1 MVTFYFMCLP
11 LQDEKNQ
18 KGVSQYLKQLQS
30 FKSSSHSHE
39 SPSQQPLRKKTVDLM
54 ERNKKTLSLFI
65 LLPVLLL
72 CRSDECPSLPQ
83 NLTCYTDFNRIIT
96 CLWNSRYVSDDTA
109 CTIHAQNKCLDRPY
123 SASCHLKSVDIS
135 RPALKKCSLIFEME
149 NTFLSF
155 DELSLNLSCNQM
167 KSVITSFKPS
177 YHIKVNPPA
186 EPKVNFT
193 SVSWLSQVPEHERI
207 SSYRSELQWKKQD
220 QSWSDPAVHRKLG
233 IQCGQECKAELEP
246 DLLIQGGRY
255 QARVRVRSV
264 KPQPEGAWSDWSPTA
279 SWESPLGKIKP
290 PSGNMFLVPVT
301 IVGVVVLLAGLLLS
315 THKTTR
321 VYIVKKIKGP
331 PIPDPGKSFLREIQS
346 GFTSEY
352 FQSFLK
358 PVEIITVELTSPVD
372 AVVAYKPD
380 EKMMLNKGSYDS
392 TSSSFSNPSYS
403 ELCSPPPISSL
414 TAGNLKPCAA
424 DTPYGPVG
432 AQGEGKSTEQESDEA
447 REKEKETL
455 MLLLKGSSNSEPVQ
469 VISDYEKTERLDND
483 RFRLQSLDSGMCSCE
498 EVSEESME
506 ADSINMTDSHDE
518 EPEGEEKKEGGNE
531 QKADFRRLFGSSGGV
546 FGKFIP
552 VCSDYERV
560 EKQQADSPELPS
572 LDSGVS
578 SGGEEQLSQDEGMED
593 ADKSTESTRFLFP
606 PHPSSALPCSLL
618 SFPQL
623 PLNLPG
629 PRLSPA
635 VQRQP
640 GHMTQG
646 FALMSAGRSVE
657 PSGDGYMPVKQEEG

>member
-1 MVTFYFMCLP
+1 
-11 LQDEKNQ
+11 
-18 KGVSQYLKQLQS
+18 
-30 FKSSSHSHE
+30 
-39 SPSQQPLRKKTVDLM
+39 M

-72 CRSDECPSLPQ
+72 CRSDKCPSLPQ
-83 NLTCYTDFNRIIT
+83 NLNCYTDYNRIIT
-96 CLWNSRYVSDDTA
+96 CLWNSRSVSDDTA
-109 CTIHAQNKCLDRPY
+109 CTIHAHHKSRYISYN
-123 SASCHLKSVDIS
+123 ASCDLKSVDIS
-135 RPALKKCSLIFEME
+135 RPALKECSLIFEME
-149 NTFLSF
+149 YTFLSF
-155 DELSLNLSCNQM
+155 HVLSMNLSCAHM
-167 KSVITSFKPS
+167 KQSLITLYKPFC
-177 YHIKVNPPA
+177 HIKVNPPSKP
-186 EPKVNFT
+186 EVNVT
-193 SVSWLSQVPEHERI
+193 SVSWLSQDPEHERI
-207 SSYRSELQWKKQD
+207 SSYRSELQWKQQD
-220 QSWSDPAVHRKLG
+220 QSWSDPTVQKNLD
-233 IQCGQECKAELEP
+233 IQCEDECKAELEP
-246 DLLIQGGRY
+246 DKLIQGEKY
-255 QARVRVRSV
+255 EARVRVRSV

-279 SWESPLGKIKP
+279 SWESPVGKRKP
-290 PSGNMFLVPVT
+290 PSGVPRLVVCIIT
-301 IVGVVVLLAGLLLS
+301 AGVALMAVILCTTKKHWVYVV
-315 THKTTR
+315 KTM
-321 VYIVKKIKGP
+321 KGQ
-331 PIPDPGKSFLREIQS
+331 PIPDPGKSFLQNVPFKS

>member
-1 MVTFYFMCLP
+1 
-11 LQDEKNQ
+11 
-18 KGVSQYLKQLQS
+18 
-30 FKSSSHSHE
+30 
-39 SPSQQPLRKKTVDLM
+39 M

-65 LLPVLLL
+65 LLLLL
-72 CRSDECPSLPQ
+72 LVCKSAECPRLPK
-83 NLTCYTDFNRIIT
+83 NLTCYTDYNRNIT
-96 CLWNSRYVSDDTA
+96 CLWNSKYVSDDTA
-109 CTIHAQNKCLDRPY
+109 CTIHAHYKSRCLSY
-123 SASCHLKSVDIS
+123 SASCHLKPFDVS
-135 RPALKKCSLIFEME
+135 RPALKKCSLIFEIE
-149 NTFLSF
+149 YTFLSF
-155 DELSLNLSCNQM
+155 HELSLNPSCNQM
-167 KSVITSFKPS
+167 KQSLITSFKPFC
-177 YHIKVNPPA
+177 HIKVNPPA

-207 SSYRSELQWKKQD
+207 SSYKSKVQWKKQD
-220 QSWSDPAVHRKLG
+220 QSWSDPAVHKKVG
-233 IQCGQECKAELEP
+233 IQCEQECKAELEP
-246 DLLIQGGRY
+246 DLLIQGERY
-255 QARVRVRSV
+255 KARVRVRSIFRHR
-264 KPQPEGAWSDWSPTA
+264 EGAWSDWSPTA
-279 SWESPLGKIKP
+279 SWESPVGKIKP
-290 PSGNMFLVPVT
+290 PPGNTFVVPVT

-321 VYIVKKIKGP
+321 VYIIKKIKGP

-346 GFTSEY
+346 GFSSEY
-352 FQSFLK
+352 FHSFLK
-358 PVEIITVELTSPVD
+358 PVEFITVELTSPVD
-372 AVVAYKPD
+372 AAVAYKPD
-380 EKMMLNKGSYDS
+380 EKMVLNKGSYDS
-392 TSSSFSNPSYS
+392 TSSSFTNPSYS

-414 TAGNLKPCAA
+414 TAGNLKPCAV

-432 AQGEGKSTEQESDEA
+432 TRGEGKSAEQESDEA

-483 RFRLQSLDSGMCSCE
+483 RFRLQSLDSGMCSCA

-518 EPEGEEKKEGGNE
+518 EPEAEEEKEGGNE
-531 QKADFRRLFGSSGGV
+531 QKADFQRLFGSSGGV
-546 FGKFIP
+546 FGKSIQ

-593 ADKSTESTRFLFP
+593 VDKSTESTRFLFP

-635 VQRQP
+635 LQLQP
-640 GHMTQG
+640 GHKTQG
-646 FALMSAGRSVE
+646 FALMSTGRSVE

>member
-1 MVTFYFMCLP
+1 
-11 LQDEKNQ
+11 
-18 KGVSQYLKQLQS
+18 
-30 FKSSSHSHE
+30 
-39 SPSQQPLRKKTVDLM
+39 M

-83 NLTCYTDFNRIIT
+83 NLNCYTDYNRIIT

-109 CTIHAQNKCLDRPY
+109 CTIHAQFKSRRIFYN
-123 SASCHLKSVDIS
+123 ASCDLKSVDIS
-135 RPALKKCSLIFEME
+135 RPALKECSLIFEME
-149 NTFLSF
+149 YTFLSF
-155 DELSLNLSCNQM
+155 QVLSMNLSCAHM
-167 KSVITSFKPS
+167 KQSLITSYMPS
-177 YHIKVNPPA
+177 CHIKVNPPP
-186 EPKVNFT
+186 EPEVNFT

-207 SSYRSELQWKKQD
+207 SSYRTELQWKQQD
-220 QSWSDPAVHRKLG
+220 QSWSDPTVQKKLD
-233 IQCGQECKAELEP
+233 IQCEDECKAELEP
-246 DLLIQGGRY
+246 DKLIQGEKY
-255 QARVRVRSV
+255 EARVRVRSV
-264 KPQPEGAWSDWSPTA
+264 EPRPEGAWSDWSPTV
-279 SWESPLGKIKP
+279 SWESPVGKRKP
-290 PSGNMFLVPVT
+290 PSGVPRP
-301 IVGVVVLLAGLLLS
+301 VVCIITAGAVALMAVILC
-315 THKTTR
+315 TTKKHWVYVVKTM
-321 VYIVKKIKGP
+321 KGQP
-331 PIPDPGKSFLREIQS
+331 VPDPGKSFLQNVHFKS

-352 FQSFLK
+352 FHSFLK

-372 AVVAYKPD
+372 AVAYKPD
-380 EKMMLNKGSYDS
+380 EKMVLNKGSYDS

-432 AQGEGKSTEQESDEA
+432 AQGEGKSTEQESHEA

-518 EPEGEEKKEGGNE
+518 EPEGEEEKEGGNE
-531 QKADFRRLFGSSGGV
+531 QKADFQRLFGSSGGV

-646 FALMSAGRSVE
+646 FALMSTGRSVE

>member
-1 MVTFYFMCLP
+1 MVSGYQVKLSQQ
-11 LQDEKNQ
+11 LEADQLQLSQQDEKNQ
-18 KGVSQYLKQLQS
+18 KAVSQYLKQLQS

-83 NLTCYTDFNRIIT
+83 NLICYTDYNKIIT
-96 CLWNSRYVSDDTA
+96 CLWNSKYMSDDTA
-109 CTIHAQNKCLDRPY
+109 CTIDAHYKSRRISY
-123 SASCHLKSVDIS
+123 SASCDLKSVDVS
-135 RPALKKCSLIFEME
+135 RPALKKCSLIFEIE
-149 NTFLSF
+149 YTFLSSHV
-155 DELSLNLSCNQM
+155 LSLNLNCNQM

-177 YHIKVNPPA
+177 CHIKVNPPA
-186 EPKVNFT
+186 EPKVYFT

-220 QSWSDPAVHRKLG
+220 QSWSDPAVRKKRG
-233 IQCGQECKAELEP
+233 IQCNEEVECKIQPGCKAELEQ
-246 DLLIQGGRY
+246 DLLIRGERY
-255 QARVRVRSV
+255 EARVRVRSV

-279 SWESPLGKIKP
+279 SWESQIGKIKP
-290 PSGNMFLVPVT
+290 TSGNTFVVPVT

-352 FQSFLK
+352 FHSFLK
-358 PVEIITVELTSPVD
+358 PVEMITVELTSPVD

-380 EKMMLNKGSYDS
+380 EKMVLNKGSYDS

-432 AQGEGKSTEQESDEA
+432 GQGEGKSTEQESDEA

-483 RFRLQSLDSGMCSCE
+483 QFRLQSLDSGMCSCE

-518 EPEGEEKKEGGNE
+518 EPEGEEEKEEGNE
-531 QKADFRRLFGSSGGV
+531 QKADFQRLFGSSGGV

-578 SGGEEQLSQDEGMED
+578 SSEEE
-593 ADKSTESTRFLFP
+593 T
-606 PHPSSALPCSLL
+606 
-618 SFPQL
+618 
-623 PLNLPG
+623 
-629 PRLSPA
+629 
-635 VQRQP
+635 

-646 FALMSAGRSVE
+646 FALMSTGRSVE
-657 PSGDGYMPVKQEEG
+657 PSGAGYMPVKQEEG

>member
-1 MVTFYFMCLP
+1 
-11 LQDEKNQ
+11 
-18 KGVSQYLKQLQS
+18 
-30 FKSSSHSHE
+30 
-39 SPSQQPLRKKTVDLM
+39 M
-54 ERNKKTLSLFI
+54 ERNKKTLSLFL

-72 CRSDECPSLPQ
+72 CRSDKCPSLPQ
-83 NLTCYTDFNRIIT
+83 NLNCYTDYNRIIT
-96 CLWNSRYVSDDTA
+96 CLWNSRSVSDDTA
-109 CTIHAQNKCLDRPY
+109 CTIHAHHKSRYISYN
-123 SASCHLKSVDIS
+123 ASCDLKSVDIS
-135 RPALKKCSLIFEME
+135 RPALKECSLIFEME
-149 NTFLSF
+149 YTFLSF
-155 DELSLNLSCNQM
+155 HVLSMNLSCAHM
-167 KSVITSFKPS
+167 KQSLITLYKPFC
-177 YHIKVNPPA
+177 HIKVNPPSKP
-186 EPKVNFT
+186 EVNVT
-193 SVSWLSQVPEHERI
+193 SVSWLSQDPEHERI
-207 SSYRSELQWKKQD
+207 SSYRSELQWKQQD
-220 QSWSDPAVHRKLG
+220 QSWSDPTVQKNLD
-233 IQCGQECKAELEP
+233 IQCEDECKAELEP
-246 DLLIQGGRY
+246 DKLIQGEKY
-255 QARVRVRSV
+255 EARVRVRSV

-279 SWESPLGKIKP
+279 SWESPVGKRKP
-290 PSGNMFLVPVT
+290 PSGVPRLVVCIIT
-301 IVGVVVLLAGLLLS
+301 AGVVALMAVILCR
-315 THKTTR
+315 TKKHWVYVVKTM
-321 VYIVKKIKGP
+321 KGQ
-331 PIPDPGKSFLREIQS
+331 PIPDPGKSFLQNVHFKS

-380 EKMMLNKGSYDS
+380 EKMVLNKGSYDS

-635 VQRQP
+635 LQRQP

>member
-1 MVTFYFMCLP
+1 
-11 LQDEKNQ
+11 
-18 KGVSQYLKQLQS
+18 
-30 FKSSSHSHE
+30 
-39 SPSQQPLRKKTVDLM
+39 M

-65 LLPVLLL
+65 LLPLLLL
-72 CRSDECPSLPQ
+72 CRSDECPSLPE
-83 NLTCYTDFNRIIT
+83 NLTCYTDYNKIIT
-96 CLWNSRYVSDDTA
+96 CLWNSKYVSDDTA
-109 CTIHAQNKCLDRPY
+109 CTIHAQFTSSRLSY
-123 SASCHLKSVDIS
+123 SASCDLKPVDIS
-135 RPALKKCSLIFEME
+135 RPALKTCSLIFEIE
-149 NTFLSF
+149 YAFLSF
-155 DELSLNLSCNQM
+155 HVLSLNLNCNQM
-167 KSVITSFKPS
+167 KQSVITSFKPS
-177 YHIKVNPPA
+177 CHIKVNPPA
-186 EPKVNFT
+186 EPKVYFT

-220 QSWSDPAVHRKLG
+220 QSWSDPAVHKKPG
-233 IQCGQECKAELEP
+233 IQCKQECKIQPGCKAELEQ
-246 DLLIQGGRY
+246 DLLMQGERY
-255 QARVRVRSV
+255 EARVRVRSV

-279 SWESPLGKIKP
+279 SWESQVGKIKP
-290 PSGNMFLVPVT
+290 TSGNTFVVPVT
-301 IVGVVVLLAGLLLS
+301 IVCLVVLLAGLLLS

-321 VYIVKKIKGP
+321 VYMVKKIKGR

-346 GFTSEY
+346 GFPSGY
-352 FQSFLK
+352 FHSFLK
-358 PVEIITVELTSPVD
+358 PVEMITVELTSPVD
-372 AVVAYKPD
+372 AAVAYKPD
-380 EKMMLNKGSYDS
+380 EEMVLNKGSYDS
-392 TSSSFSNPSYS
+392 TSSSFTNPSYS

-447 REKEKETL
+447 REKEKEML

-483 RFRLQSLDSGMCSCE
+483 RFRLQSE

-518 EPEGEEKKEGGNE
+518 EPEGEEEKEGGNE
-531 QKADFRRLFGSSGGV
+531 QKADFQRLFGSSRGV

-578 SGGEEQLSQDEGMED
+578 SSGEE
-593 ADKSTESTRFLFP
+593 T
-606 PHPSSALPCSLL
+606 
-618 SFPQL
+618 
-623 PLNLPG
+623 
-629 PRLSPA
+629 
-635 VQRQP
+635 

-646 FALMSAGRSVE
+646 FALLSAGRSVE
-657 PSGDGYMPVKQEEG
+657 PSGDGYMLVKQEEG

>member
-1 MVTFYFMCLP
+1 M
-11 LQDEKNQ
+11 
-18 KGVSQYLKQLQS
+18 KQ
-30 FKSSSHSHE
+30 
-39 SPSQQPLRKKTVDLM
+39 
-54 ERNKKTLSLFI
+54 
-65 LLPVLLL
+65 
-72 CRSDECPSLPQ
+72 
-83 NLTCYTDFNRIIT
+83 
-96 CLWNSRYVSDDTA
+96 
-109 CTIHAQNKCLDRPY
+109 
-123 SASCHLKSVDIS
+123 
-135 RPALKKCSLIFEME
+135 
-149 NTFLSF
+149 
-155 DELSLNLSCNQM
+155 
-167 KSVITSFKPS
+167 SVITSFKPS
-177 YHIKVNPPA
+177 CHIKVNPPA
-186 EPKVNFT
+186 QPKVNFT
-193 SVSWLSQVPEHERI
+193 SVSWLSQVPKHERI
-207 SSYRSELQWKKQD
+207 TSYRSEVEWKKQD

-233 IQCGQECKAELEP
+233 IQCKLGCKAELEP
-246 DLLIQGGRY
+246 DLLIQGERY
-255 QARVRVRSV
+255 EARVRVRSV
-264 KPQPEGAWSDWSPTA
+264 EFQPEGAWSDWSPTA
-279 SWESPLGKIKP
+279 SWESQVGKIKP
-290 PSGNMFLVPVT
+290 PSGNTFVVPVT

-321 VYIVKKIKGP
+321 VYIIKKIKGP

-346 GFTSEY
+346 GFPSEY
-352 FQSFLK
+352 FHSFLK
-358 PVEIITVELTSPVD
+358 PVEMITVELTSPVD
-372 AVVAYKPD
+372 AAVAYKPD
-380 EKMMLNKGSYDS
+380 EKMVLNKGSYDS
-392 TSSSFSNPSYS
+392 TSSSFTNPSYS

-432 AQGEGKSTEQESDEA
+432 AQVEGKSAEQESDEA
-447 REKEKETL
+447 REKEKML

-518 EPEGEEKKEGGNE
+518 EPEGEEEKEGGNE
-531 QKADFRRLFGSSGGV
+531 QKADFQRLFGSSRGV

-578 SGGEEQLSQDEGMED
+578 SGGEEQLSQDEDMED
-593 ADKSTESTRFLFP
+593 VDKSTESTRFLFP

-635 VQRQP
+635 LHLQP

-646 FALMSAGRSVE
+646 FALMSTGRSVE

>member
-1 MVTFYFMCLP
+1 
-11 LQDEKNQ
+11 
-18 KGVSQYLKQLQS
+18 
-30 FKSSSHSHE
+30 
-39 SPSQQPLRKKTVDLM
+39 M
-54 ERNKKTLSLFI
+54 ERNKKTLSLLI

-83 NLTCYTDFNRIIT
+83 NLTCYTDYNRIIT

-109 CTIHAQNKCLDRPY
+109 CTIHAQNKRLDSPY
-123 SASCHLKSVDIS
+123 SASCNLKSVDIS

-167 KSVITSFKPS
+167 KSVITSFMPS

-207 SSYRSELQWKKQD
+207 SSYRSEVQWKKQD
-220 QSWSDPAVHRKLG
+220 QSWSDPAVHRKLD
-233 IQCGQECKAELEP
+233 IQSKQECKAELEP
-246 DLLIQGGRY
+246 DLLIRGGRY
-255 QARVRVRSV
+255 EARVRVRSV

-290 PSGNMFLVPVT
+290 PSGITFVVSVT

-352 FQSFLK
+352 FHSFLK
-358 PVEIITVELTSPVD
+358 PVEMITVELTSPVD
-372 AVVAYKPD
+372 AAVAYKPD
-380 EKMMLNKGSYDS
+380 EKMVLNKGSYDS

-403 ELCSPPPISSL
+403 ELCSPPISSL

-432 AQGEGKSTEQESDEA
+432 AQGEGKSTEQKSHEA

-483 RFRLQSLDSGMCSCE
+483 RFRLQSLDSGMYRCE
-498 EVSEESME
+498 KVSEESME

-518 EPEGEEKKEGGNE
+518 EPEGEEEKEGGNE
-531 QKADFRRLFGSSGGV
+531 QKADFQRLFGSSGGV

-635 VQRQP
+635 VHLQP

-646 FALMSAGRSVE
+646 FALTSTGRSVE

>member
-1 MVTFYFMCLP
+1 M
-11 LQDEKNQ
+11 DDKNQ
-18 KGVSQYLKQLQS
+18 KAVSQYLKQLQS

-39 SPSQQPLRKKTVDLM
+39 SPSQQPLRKKSVDLM

-83 NLTCYTDFNRIIT
+83 NLTCYTDYNKIIT
-96 CLWNSRYVSDDTA
+96 CLWNSRYMSDGTA
-109 CTIHAQNKCLDRPY
+109 CTIHAQYKSRRLSY
-123 SASCHLKSVDIS
+123 SASCDLKPVDVS
-135 RPALKKCSLIFEME
+135 RPALKKCSLIFKTEY
-149 NTFLSF
+149 TFLSSH
-155 DELSLNLSCNQM
+155 ELSLNLNCNQM
-167 KSVITSFKPS
+167 KSVITFFKPS
-177 YHIKVNPPA
+177 CHIKVNPPA

-193 SVSWLSQVPEHERI
+193 SVSWLSQVHKHERI

-220 QSWSDPAVHRKLG
+220 QSWSDPAVEKKLG
-233 IQCGQECKAELEP
+233 IQCEQECKAELEP
-246 DLLIQGGRY
+246 DLMIQGERY
-255 QARVRVRSV
+255 EARVRVRSV

-279 SWESPLGKIKP
+279 SWESPVGTIKP
-290 PSGNMFLVPVT
+290 PSGITFVVPVT
-301 IVGVVVLLAGLLLS
+301 IVGVVVLLAGLILS

-352 FQSFLK
+352 FHSFLK
-358 PVEIITVELTSPVD
+358 PVEMITVELTSPVD

-380 EKMMLNKGSYDS
+380 EKMVLNKGSYDS

-432 AQGEGKSTEQESDEA
+432 AQGEGKSTEQKSDEA

-455 MLLLKGSSNSEPVQ
+455 MLLLKGSSNREPVQ

-518 EPEGEEKKEGGNE
+518 EPEGEEEKEGGNE
-531 QKADFRRLFGSSGGV
+531 QKADFQRLFGSSGGV
-546 FGKFIP
+546 FGKFIQ

-606 PHPSSALPCSLL
+606 PHPPSALPCSLL

-635 VQRQP
+635 LHLQP

-646 FALMSAGRSVE
+646 FALTSAGRSVE